1 MEGIMEADKSLNKI
15 DPAGVNSGQEPEKEQ
30 TTERQE
36 TQEQA
41 EQKDIQQEQE
51 KQSPHS
57 EEDQAKIADMTK
69 RHMEWEKLIQ
79 SQREGYGNGAML
91 PSVGKV
97 MRVFPKGQSVGAML
111 GMVKQIADDG
121 KSVIMQLVNG
131 SYYRFDL
138 TDLQITK
145 SAVIQLL
152 IQKAK
157 RRNVGEVWTQASGR
171 RVTKK
176 AQGKIVEV
184 KGRKQELEQS
194 KKGRVHAAVKNQQSL
209 NFAKKET
216 VNQEKEVKP
225 VNRGSEI
232 DSHKVIGSTTEK
244 TSAKVT
250 TGINTHV
257 GEVHH
262 ELNTSHLNPRQAA
275 DAKEIH
281 EKLKNLPESGLR
293 TRLERLKKLPNNGGA
308 AGITAINHIL
318 NRPQVSSEAKTEVQ
332 EKVTGVN
339 KIDDAPKEQ
348 PRSEEHAK
356 EIKSA
361 KVKEA
366 VKAKKGCSKKI
377 NDIINN
383 TLSEWQ
389 GAADYQKKIYL
400 DKLKEMIDSDSYEGD
415 MKKAANAVYDRIKD
429 FKPDPIQL
437 SQEDMSFISD
447 RLYALNK
454 KAKEYRDAG
463 INSKKK
469 DLYDIKNKI
478 IQKLGTPTGKMHQFE
493 AGFGNEY
500 SISVG
505 SSFHDYHRYVDEFLK
520 EKEESAME
528 NQNVKEIVNNIKNNE
543 FELYFHHEPNY
554 WDYAENS
561 YGFNLQDRAYTGKR
575 DEIINEFSKKLQDLN
590 NRYGLGF
597 EVKEDQ
603 FSLRFDYDAEK
614 FRDLERQYA
623 KKEYKKNKT
632 KKDLDEMKSLKKQIE
647 RIRSI
652 YYKAESYKKEYE
664 DKISDELSARENL
677 KDKLSKELFESL
689 KNNTGYMT
697 ASEALELPNIGTMS
711 SELKENTK
719 PISDDEIEYLRKIAN
734 SGDIIKSFSLYKSG
748 LIGFIVNKT
757 KSKLLVKKA
766 VV

>member
-366 VKAKKGCSKKI
+366 VKAKKGYSKKI